1 MSVRLALQHVHAL
14 IAFALI
20 LSLTACGGDGE
31 DGADGQPGPPGPSG
45 TASTATALDVQVS
58 SVEIE
63 SPPVVEFYIEDQDG
77 MPFTGLTAG
86 DLRFTI
92 AQLKPGANGEP
103 SAWQSY
109 INKTEEAGS
118 VGPGTE
124 DKVQANYESATD
136 GTFVNN
142 GDGSYSYT
150 FATDITNVTSPVAV
164 DYEST
169 RTHRIA
175 MQIEGGAPVT
185 NAVHTWQPS
194 TGMTSGISSRDI
206 VMTESCNECH
216 GKLAFHGGGR
226 IDTRYCVTCHNPGSA
241 DANSGNTIDA
251 KVLFHKLHMGANL
264 PSVVAGGT
272 YSIFG
277 YRNSEHDYSDLQ
289 FPQDVRNCTKCH
301 DGADSDTPDAD
312 NWKTR
317 PSVEACGSCHDD
329 VEFDT
334 GLNHMGGVAD
344 NSMCSGCH
352 ANGGWA
358 GPVADSHVIPTH
370 VARERFAYNI
380 TEASYDASTGTVTAN
395 FTITDPSNGDT
406 PYDLTEADWTASNLR
421 LNIAWDSS
429 EYTNTDSGNGVS
441 KAVQIA
447 FLSGGALD
455 AAYHSYDAGT
465 GVHTVTSDPL
475 PAAAQGAGSGS
486 VAIEGYP
493 KADVDGATVNT
504 PITSAVEYFAINDGS
519 AQARRQVVDNAKCLQ
534 CHETLSLHGNNR
546 VNDTAICVTCH
557 NPNNTD
563 ISVRP
568 AGGGG
573 GLDGKL
579 EESIDFKRMV
589 HAIHATGSKVREN
602 PVLFYGYR
610 GSVHDYSGLRFP
622 GILSNCQTC
631 HDGDTYALPLS
642 GDVSPSVIDTTD
654 AGTDSDS
661 ASVDTDPTNDRVIT
675 PTAAVCSSCHDK
687 AIAQAHMEHN
697 GALFEATRS
706 QALIAIE
713 TCETCHGPGRTA
725 DVAVIHGVE

>member
-1 MSVRLALQHVHAL
+1 MFVRRVLQHVHAL
-14 IAFALI
+14 LAVALI
-20 LSLTACGGDGE
+20 LSLAACGSDGS
-31 DGADGQPGPPGPSG
+31 DGADGQPGPG
-45 TASTATALDVQVS
+45 TVTTAKALDVQVS

-63 SPPVVEFYIEDQDG
+63 SPPVVEFYIEDEYG

-86 DLRFTI
+86 DVRFTI

-103 SAWQSY
+103 SAWQNY

-118 VGPGTE
+118 VGSGTE
-124 DKVQANYESATD
+124 DKVQANYESATN

-142 GDGSYSYT
+142 GDGSYTYT

-164 DYEST
+164 PYEPS
-169 RTHRIA
+169 RTHRLA
-175 MQIEGGAPVT
+175 MQLEKGVPVT
-185 NAVHTWQPS
+185 NVIYTWQPS
-194 TGMTSGISSRDI
+194 TGTTSGITSREI
-206 VMTESCNECH
+206 VKTDSCNECH

-277 YRNSEHDYSDLQ
+277 HRDSEHDYSDLH

-312 NWKTR
+312 NWKNR
-317 PSVEACGSCHDD
+317 PSAEACGSCHDD

-334 GLNHMGGVAD
+334 GLNHTGGVAD

-352 ANGGWA
+352 ASSGSA

-380 TEASYDASTGTVTAN
+380 TGASYDAGTGTVSAN
-395 FTITDPSNGDT
+395 FTITDPANGDA
-406 PYDLTEADWTASNLR
+406 PYDLTEADWATSTLR
-421 LNIAWDSS
+421 LNIAWDSRD
-429 EYTNTDSGNGVS
+429 YTNTDSANGVS

-447 FLSGGALD
+447 FLSSGALD
-455 AAYHSYDAGT
+455 PAYHSYDAGT

-475 PAAAQGAGSGS
+475 PLAAQAAGSGS

-493 KADVDGATVNT
+493 KSDVDGVIVNT
-504 PITSAVEYFAINDGS
+504 PITSAVEYFAISDGS
-519 AQARRQVVDNAKCLQ
+519 ARARRQVVDNAKCLQ

-568 AGGGG
+568 AGAVSGI
-573 GLDGKL
+573 DGKL
-579 EESIDFKRMV
+579 EESIDFKRLV
-589 HAIHATGSKVREN
+589 HAIHATGFREN
-602 PVLFYGYR
+602 PVVFYGHR

-622 GILSNCQTC
+622 GILGNCQTC
-631 HDGDTYALPLS
+631 HDGDSYALPLA
-642 GDVSPSVIDTTD
+642 GEVLPSVIDTTD
-654 AGTDSDS
+654 AGTASDSDF
-661 ASVDTDPTNDRVIT
+661 VDTDPANDLMIT

-687 AIAQAHMEHN
+687 AVAQAHMEYN
-697 GALFEATRS
+697 GAQFNVDRVTAAGR
-706 QALIAIE
+706 IE
-713 TCETCHGPGRTA
+713 VCETCHGPGRTA
-725 DVAVIHGVE
+725 DVAVMHGIE